1 MKMIRL
7 RKNEPVRYNGVQYDF
22 TGMDQHKLQNIYD
35 NHPLLR
41 HLFEFVVEEVIE
53 EVVEFVEDKLQDFF
67 DRNKPEDKTEEQFL
81 KQTLKEIN
89 PIRKR
94 IKRK

>member
-1 MKMIRL
+1 MIRL
-7 RKNEPVRYNGVQYDF
+7 KKSEPVRYNGIHYDF
-22 TGMDQHKLQNIYD
+22 TGLDQHKLQNIYD

-41 HLFEFVVEEVIE
+41 HLFEIIVEET
-53 EVVEFVEDKLQDFF
+53 VEFIEDKLSDFLT
-67 DRNKPEDKTEEQFL
+67 RNKPEGKTEEEFFNETMDEM
-81 KQTLKEIN
+81 KK

>member
-1 MKMIRL
+1 MIRL
-7 RKNEPVRYNGVQYDF
+7 IKDEPVRYNGVHYDF

-41 HLFEFVVEEVIE
+41 HLFEIIVEEVI
-53 EVVEFVEDKLQDFF
+53 EFVEDKLDDFLT
-67 DRNKPEDKTEEQFL
+67 RNKPEGKTEEQFFNDTMEEM
-81 KQTLKEIN
+81 KR
-89 PIRKR
+89 PIRTR

>member
-1 MKMIRL
+1 MIKL
-7 RKNEPVRYNGVQYDF
+7 INNKPVRYNGIHYDF
-22 TGMDQHKLQNIYD
+22 TGLDEHKLQNIYD

-41 HLFEFVVEEVIE
+41 HLFEII
-53 EVVEFVEDKLQDFF
+53 EDKLDDFLTN
-67 DRNKPEDKTEEQFL
+67 NKPEGKTEEEFFNDTIEDM
-81 KQTLKEIN
+81 KK

>member
-1 MKMIRL
+1 MIRL
-7 RKNEPVRYNGVQYDF
+7 IKKEPVRYNGVHYDF

-41 HLFEFVVEEVIE
+41 HLFEFVVEEIVE
-53 EVVEFVEDKLQDFF
+53 EIVDFVEDKLDDFLTK
-67 DRNKPEDKTEEQFL
+67 NKPEGKTEEQFFND
-81 KQTLKEIN
+81 TIN
-89 PIRKR
+89 EMKKPIRSR